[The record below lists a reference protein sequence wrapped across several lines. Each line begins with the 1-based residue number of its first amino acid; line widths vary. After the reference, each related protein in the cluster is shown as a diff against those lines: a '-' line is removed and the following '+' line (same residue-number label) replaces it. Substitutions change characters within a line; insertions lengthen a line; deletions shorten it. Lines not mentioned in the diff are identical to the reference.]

1 MSDLPLHSLVL
12 YKNRPAR
19 VSSVGKKLDIQTDD
33 GQTFSVRAK
42 DVTLLH
48 PGPLASL
55 AQLAP
60 PVGDVQTAWELLAG
74 SQTTLTELAELAFG
88 AYTPQTAWA
97 TWQLLA
103 DGLLFSGA
111 PEAITAHTPEQVAAM
126 QQARAVKAA
135 EQAAWQALLTRLQAG
150 QYNEEDTPYL
160 NEIASLARGQQGR
173 SRVLR
178 ALGLSEEPEQAH
190 AFLLKLGYW
199 NEMVNP
205 YPARMGIA
213 LTAPDAPLPPL
224 PEEARRDL
232 THLPALAIDDE
243 GNQDPD
249 DAIGWEGE
257 AFPNGRLWVHVA
269 DVAALVPPDSAA
281 DLEARARGANL
292 YLPEGTV
299 HMLPPLATAQLG
311 LGLAERSP
319 ALSFA
324 LALNAAGEVTLA
336 EVVPSWVRVTRLTY
350 AQAEAR
356 LADAPF
362 VPLLAAA
369 QAYTARRLASGA
381 MDLNLPEVRVK
392 VADGVVEIRPLAN
405 LRSREMVR
413 NAMLMTGE
421 AVARFALA
429 NGLPIP
435 YTVQPPPLPADDL
448 PEGLAGEFAR
458 RKLMQRSQQSSQPG
472 PHAGLGL
479 PLYVQCTSPLR
490 RYLDLVA
497 HQQLRAFLRGTG
509 ALNDAELLARVV
521 AADAVSGSLRAAER
535 LSIAHWTLVYLQ
547 QNADWVGEG
556 VVVEQHGKRSTLL
569 IPALAWDGEVYGGER
584 PLNSRLTVQCTEVNL
599 PLREARFRPLRVTAY
614 ATQSPG
620 EAAEVTV

>member
-19 VSSVGKKLDIQTDD
+19 VSSVGKKLDIQTED
-33 GQTFSVRAK
+33 GQTLSVRPK
-42 DVTLLH
+42 DVMLLH

-55 AQLAP
+55 THLRP
-60 PVGDVQTAWELLAG
+60 PVGDVQTAWELLVG
-74 SQTTLTELAELAFG
+74 SQTTLAELAELAFG

-97 TWQLLA
+97 AWQLLA
-103 DGLLFSGA
+103 DGLLFSGS
-111 PEAITAHTPEQVAAM
+111 PEAITVHTPELVAAM
-126 QQARAVKAA
+126 QQARAAKAA
-135 EQAAWQALLTRLQAG
+135 EQAAWEALLARLQAG
-150 QYNEEDTPYL
+150 HYTAEDAPYL

-178 ALGLSEEPEQAH
+178 ALGLAEEPEQAH
-190 AFLLKLGYW
+190 AFLLRLGYW
-199 NEMVNP
+199 DAWVNP
-205 YPARMGIA
+205 YPARMDIA
-213 LTAPDAPLPPL
+213 LHEPDAPLPPL

-232 THLPALAIDDE
+232 THLPAFAIDDE

-299 HMLPPLATAQLG
+299 HMLPPAATAQLG
-311 LGLAERSP
+311 LGLTERSP

-324 LALNAAGEVTLA
+324 LTLNPAGEVTLA

-350 AQAEAR
+350 AQVGAR
-356 LADAPF
+356 LAEAPF
-362 VPLLAAA
+362 APLVAAA

-381 MDLNLPEVRVK
+381 IDLNLPEVRVK
-392 VADGVVEIRPLAN
+392 VTDGMVEIRPLAN

-413 NAMLMTGE
+413 NTMLMTGE
-421 AVARFALA
+421 AVARFAFA
-429 NGLPIP
+429 NALPIP
-435 YTVQPPPLPADDL
+435 FTVQPPPLPADEL
-448 PEGLAGEFAR
+448 PDGLAGEFAR

-472 PHAGLGL
+472 SHAGLGL
-479 PLYVQCTSPLR
+479 PMYVQCTSPLR

-497 HQQLRAFLRGTG
+497 HQQLRAFLRGAGT
-509 ALNDAELLARVV
+509 LSESEMLMRVA
-521 AADAVSGSLRAAER
+521 AADAVSGSLRTAER
-535 LSIAHWTLVYLQ
+535 LSIVHWTLVYLQ
-547 QNADWVGEG
+547 QNPQWVGEG
-556 VVVEQHGKRSTLL
+556 VVVEQHGKRSTVL

-599 PLREARFRPLRVTAY
+599 PLREARFRPLR
-614 ATQSPG
+614 
-620 EAAEVTV
+620 